1 MQNLP
6 RKIPQKHNRNIEDFT
21 YLIHHIQSTL
31 FIIFAFLFIIF
42 LINNEGLT
50 NSKDLI
56 LFLLGGILGILNP
69 LSSKE

>member
-1 MQNLP
+1 MAN
-6 RKIPQKHNRNIEDFT
+6 KNIENIT

-42 LINNEGLT
+42 LINNEGLE

-69 LSSKE
+69 LSNNKEG